1 MILQRY
7 RNIIAYAMSTWFMLL
22 VISGAIF
29 THKEVTTTGEI
40 VIHNHPYD
48 FTKKGEKHH
57 HSDDEI
63 HFLDVVFC
71 HTYTPTDFISYE
83 AAMRSVFRWEYY
95 VAHTENVFNRTYFVN
110 HLRGPPIFC

>member
-7 RNIIAYAMSTWFMLL
+7 RTIVAYTMSVWFMLL

-29 THKEVTTTGEI
+29 THKEVTSTGEI

-71 HTYTPTDFISYE
+71 NTYTPTEFVSYE
-83 AAMRSVFRWEYY
+83 PVIRSVFQWEYTTAY
-95 VAHTENVFNRTYFVN
+95 TESVFHREHFTNY
-110 HLRGPPIFC
+110 LRGPPVFC